1 MCKQSPV
8 VFQNIANIRNNEI
21 DKKSKTKN
29 NTHILHKKLF
39 IPYLTV
45 VAYSQSL
52 FAFASS
58 ADHDQPADARDLILV
73 CGICTMVLIA

>member
-1 MCKQSPV
+1 MCKQIPV

-29 NTHILHKKLF
+29 NTHILHIFLLF

-45 VAYSQSL
+45 VAYS
-52 FAFASS
+52 
-58 ADHDQPADARDLILV
+58 
-73 CGICTMVLIA
+73 